1 MPKDS
6 RTAAQRN
13 RAIRQEALREQLSQQ
28 KHVEQVVENIEKI
41 EDVEGFIKKKIN
53 EGLKIEQIIPLV
65 KSNTERLKTATE
77 LRLKLVNKYLP
88 DLKASEVEI
97 FGGLEESPNIP
108 DETKGKVIKLLD
120 GKC

>member
-28 KHVEQVVENIEKI
+28 KHVEQVVENIGKI

>member
-13 RAIRQEALREQLSQQ
+13 RAIRQEALREQLSGQ

-97 FGGLEESPNIP
+97 FGGLEESPNIT
-108 DETKGKVIKLLD
+108 DETKGKVIKLLN